1 MSSNLPKRVLI
12 LRNHLLM
19 NAGLQS
25 LLSGQESLEV
35 IGKNARDQEE
45 LIRLIDHIQ
54 PDVIIVDEDFLFPNL
69 AELLRS
75 LQRYPKKRTIILS
88 LEENQIYVYD
98 TMQIQLRQLSDF
110 LAVLWLFVSSTSAE
124 LIISN
129 LGKEE
134 LENLVERN
142 LNIKTCSKFRE
153 TDHIL
158 F

>member
-35 IGKNARDQEE
+35 IGKDTHDREE
-45 LIRLIDHIQ
+45 LFRFIDRTQ

-69 AELLRS
+69 AELLRF
-75 LQRYPKKRTIILS
+75 LQRYPKKRTIIIS
-88 LEENQIYVYD
+88 LEGNQIQVYD

-110 LAVLWLFVSSTSAE
+110 LAVL
-124 LIISN
+124 
-129 LGKEE
+129 
-134 LENLVERN
+134 
-142 LNIKTCSKFRE
+142 
-153 TDHIL
+153 
-158 F
+158 

>member
-45 LIRLIDHIQ
+45 LIRFIDHIQ
-54 PDVIIVDEDFLFPNL
+54 PDVIIVDEGFLFPNL

-110 LAVLWLFVSSTSAE
+110 LAVL
-124 LIISN
+124 
-129 LGKEE
+129 
-134 LENLVERN
+134 
-142 LNIKTCSKFRE
+142 
-153 TDHIL
+153 
-158 F
+158 